1 MAAKK
6 KAAKAQKA
14 AMKARYNPY
23 VQKLIDD
30 EDLRENV
37 VTAYES
43 LRDAY
48 GRISNGKNTTDQ
60 IFDDK
65 KLHKQIKE
73 ASENIRDAAVT
84 LHEAPQ
90 RKRGGGVGR
99 LLLVGI
105 VGAGLALAL
114 SEGLRKKVLD
124 TLFGAEEEFEY
135 TSTTST
141 STANATA
148 GTPGGNGGTAGTAS
162 TGSTGSTGSTSAG

>member
-23 VQKLIDD
+23 VQKVIDD
-30 EDLRENV
+30 EDLRENIV
-37 VTAYES
+37 QAFES
-43 LRDAY
+43 LRAVY
-48 GRISNGKNTTDQ
+48 GRISNGKSPTDQ

-65 KLHKQIKE
+65 KLHKHVKE
-73 ASENIRDAAVT
+73 ASGNLRDAAVA

-90 RKRGGGVGR
+90 RKRKGGFGR
-99 LLLVGI
+99 LLLLGLVG
-105 VGAGLALAL
+105 GGLALAF

-135 TSTTST
+135 TSTTSAPTNSTAAGAST
-141 STANATA
+141 STTTE
-148 GTPGGNGGTAGTAS
+148 TPS
-162 TGSTGSTGSTSAG
+162 TG